1 MVDLLPVVRRVVAV
15 GGHSLIEPLD
25 EAIPDPFQGEGIYL
39 SFCSDSLAP
48 APAWVVI
55 CWI

>member
-25 EAIPDPFQGEGIYL
+25 EAIPEPL
-39 SFCSDSLAP
+39 SDCLAALP
-48 APAWVVI
+48 LA
-55 CWI
+55 

>member
-25 EAIPDPFQGEGIYL
+25 EAIPE
-39 SFCSDSLAP
+39 SLECLAALP
-48 APAWVVI
+48 A
-55 CWI
+55 